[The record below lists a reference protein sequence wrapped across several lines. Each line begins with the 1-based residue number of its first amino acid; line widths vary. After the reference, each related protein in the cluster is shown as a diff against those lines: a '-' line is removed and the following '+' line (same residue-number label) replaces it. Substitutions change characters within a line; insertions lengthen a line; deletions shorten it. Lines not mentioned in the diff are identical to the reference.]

1 MKKLMMAAIA
11 ILSLASVG
19 YSQAT
24 PNKFGYFDLESV
36 LSLMPGIE
44 KVDSLV
50 DKFQRDTLDPE
61 YQFELSEL
69 NRMDSVLKADSG
81 TSKMP
86 PRIYQMEMQRQA
98 ERFYKLQN
106 WQQYTQQVLQAK
118 QQELMQP
125 YLSRV
130 FEALQAVIN
139 EGKYT
144 YVFKRETLW
153 QAPPADNLVIPVA
166 KKLGLK
172 LPPELSGQQDKPAS
186 KPAAGGRPNN

>member
-36 LSLMPGIE
+36 LGLMPGVE
-44 KVDSLV
+44 KIDSLV
-50 DKFQRDTLDPE
+50 NKFQRDSLDTE
-61 YQFELSEL
+61 YQDDL
-69 NRMDSVLKADSG
+69 NVLNYEDSVLKADSG
-81 TSKMP
+81 KIPASLYKV
-86 PRIYQMEMQRQA
+86 RMQEQA
-98 ERFYKLQN
+98 QRFYKLQN
-106 WQQYTQQVLQAK
+106 WQQYSQQVLQAK

-125 YLSRV
+125 YLAKV

-172 LPPELSGQQDKPAS
+172 LPPELSGQQDKPAP